1 MKKQL
6 IFATL
11 LLSLGACTQQED
23 MTPDSPQIA
32 VSDPFT
38 GTAHDIY
45 VNILTNRFDGY
56 HKNKPDTRAESAFS
70 ITPYTEDGD
79 TLMYIVQYEKGWEL
93 YSASPATN
101 MLIFSSDEG
110 VFDMEDQK
118 MPEAMKSLLASS
130 LEKIEYSKELGIE
143 TVDQSWGALAVTTD
157 DLKSGKTTVTDKN
170 GLQRAV
176 SYPEIP
182 PGEWV
187 LIDTEV
193 VSTQTHTTPKHTLT
207 RWHQSSP
214 WNMYSKK
221 VMNPSTQTL
230 VSAPAGCVPIAVGQY
245 MYYTHYKDGVP
256 KYCRATATLNDDGVS
271 YSFNGTTA
279 EYWDFMSRIYY
290 LDEYNKL
297 AAIFIGELGYE
308 MKADYS
314 LYGTNVTVT
323 NLLNYLTKTY
333 GSLFSQ
339 SNFNYSYVKSSLDQG
354 YPVLTGAG
362 TKDTPT
368 GKLVGHLFLID
379 RYSTTTSSIK
389 YTYGLK
395 RDPWNSNEEYPWADD
410 EVDEYGN
417 IISYAYTNEVVRT
430 STSDAVYMNWGAG
443 EYIDNVAYNPYSS
456 DWQYDDTHYNYQH
469 TIIRRV
475 DVQ

>member
-6 IFATL
+6 IFTTL
-11 LLSLGACTQQED
+11 LLFLGACSQQED
-23 MTPDSPQIA
+23 MTPDSPQLA

-193 VSTQTHTTPKHTLT
+193 VSTTTKTSPKLT
-207 RWHQSSP
+207 VTQWHQSHP

-221 VMNPSTQTL
+221 VIHPDTKTL
-230 VSAPAGCVPIAVGQY
+230 VPAPTGCVPLAVAQY
-245 MYYTHYKDGVP
+245 MYCTHYKDGVP
-256 KYCRATATLNDDGVS
+256 KYCRATATLNDDGIS
-271 YSFNGTTA
+271 YSFNGHTA
-279 EYWDFMSRIYY
+279 TYWDLMPRFYY
-290 LDEYNKL
+290 LDEYNRL
-297 AAIFIGELGYE
+297 VAIFIGELGYE
-308 MKADYS
+308 MKAEYS
-314 LYGTNVTVT
+314 YANTGVTID
-323 NLLNYLTKTY
+323 NALAYLTKAY
-333 GSLFSQ
+333 GCLFSE
-339 SNFNYSYVKSSLDQG
+339 SDFDYSYVKLSIDQG
-354 YPVLTGAG
+354 YPVLTTAG
-362 TKDTPT
+362 RKNPNT
-368 GKLVGHLFLID
+368 GMLVRHCFLID
-379 RYSTTTSSIK
+379 RYSTTTKSIK

-395 RDPWNSNEEYPWADD
+395 RDPWNGKEEYPWEDD

-430 STSDAVYMNWGAG
+430 STSDAIYMNWGEGG
-443 EYIDNVAYNPYSS
+443 EGDNTPFYPNSS
-456 DWQYDDTHYNYQH
+456 YWQSGNVVYDLHH
-469 TIIRRV
+469 TILRRV
-475 DVQ
+475 DVK